1 MKTRLI
7 PLLLRLKGWRL
18 STIVTFSTM
27 LGAAVVVS
35 IMDLILKGEVTAD
48 YLITGLVTAAIV
60 APPSLML
67 LSHLL
72 HEIAVQQHAALSASV
87 NRAEARLKVALEST
101 DEGMLMVARD
111 GKVLATNTR
120 FLELWR
126 VPREIADAGRDE
138 PLLAHVLDQLV
149 DPEHFLVHVR
159 QLYDS
164 NEEARDTLQFKDGRV
179 FSRYT
184 RALSIGSEQGRIW
197 CFTDIT
203 EQAQSDLAL
212 IASHKL
218 LQTIIDTAPVR
229 IFWKDRDLRYLGCN
243 PLFARDAG
251 LNTAA
256 ELIGK
261 NDYQMPWADQADLY
275 RSDDRAV
282 MESGVAKLAYEE
294 PQTTPDGRVLWLR
307 TSKIPLRGVDN
318 QVIGILGVYEDI
330 SERKQLADALRQREK
345 YQRALLDTF
354 PFMVWLKDEQSHFL
368 AVNQA
373 FAIGFGWPSAQ
384 SLIGRSDVDIAPPD
398 LASRYQADDHAVL
411 DSGQSKNVEELIEV
425 AGRRVW
431 YETYKS
437 PVSIDDRIIGTVGFA
452 RDISDRKRSELNLNM
467 AAEVAQMLFWEI
479 DLLSGQLI
487 YDQSMLPVL
496 GLEVEDTLVSL
507 PRWLERVHPD
517 EQSAFTASF
526 DLAMQPGDPI
536 FDCEYRMSDR
546 SGGYQWL
553 HTRGRVIQ
561 RGSEGQPTLAV
572 GTSMN
577 ITNRKQIEA
586 AMRVSEER
594 SRNLAALLR
603 LMCDNVP
610 DMIWAKDLES
620 RYLFA
625 NKAMCEQLLNAANT
639 EEPVGKTDMFF
650 AQRERD
656 SHAENP
662 QWHTFGELCQDSDAI
677 TLEQGRSSVF
687 EEFGNIKGKL
697 LFLDVHK
704 APFLDEHGVVIGTV
718 GSARDITGRKQA
730 EDKLHLAASV
740 FGHAREGIM
749 ITTADASIIEVN
761 EAFSQITGYS
771 HDEVLGRNP
780 GILNSGRQSRE
791 FYEVLWRDLAEQGFW
806 TGELWNRRKNGEPF
820 AVLET
825 ISAIRDD
832 QGKVRQY
839 VALFSDITAL
849 KEHEQQLEHI
859 AHYDALTKLP
869 NRVLLADR
877 LHQAMVQAKRRGKP
891 LAVAYLDLDGFKL
904 VNDRYGHETGDLL
917 LMDLAARMKHSLREG
932 DTLARLGGDEFVVV
946 LLELADIEASEP
958 MLSRLL
964 DAAAQPVYLGDHVL
978 QVSASIGVT
987 YYPQAEEV
995 DADQLLRQADQAMY
1009 QAKLAGKNRY
1019 HMFDAAQDLSVRG
1032 HHESLERIRRALNE
1046 REFVLYYQP
1055 KVNLR
1060 TGAIIGAEAL
1070 IRWLHPERGLLP
1082 PAVFLPVIE
1091 DHPLAIELGD
1101 WVVES
1106 ALTQMDRWQAAGLA
1120 IPLSINIG
1128 ARQLQHVD
1136 FVARLRAQLAAHPN
1150 IPPSSLQLEVLETSA
1165 LEDLVHV
1172 SQVIRACQE
1181 IGVSFA
1187 MDDFGTGYSSLTYL
1201 KRLSVTQLK
1210 IDQSFVRDMLDD
1222 PEDLAIL
1229 EGVLSLATA
1238 FRREVIAEGVE
1249 TAEHGEMLLQLGC
1262 ELAQGYGIARPMPAD
1277 EFPAWCVTWRPD
1289 PRWSDVISVSRDNIP
1304 LLFASVEHRAW
1315 IVAIEGYLRGVSDA
1329 PPPMDDHRC
1338 RFGVW
1343 LETESQTGRCAP
1355 SAFKAIETLHH
1366 QIHVL
1371 GQTLLDTNA
1380 AGRNSEALARLGELH
1395 ALRSTLL
1402 AQLAILVR
1410 ESLRRQ
1416 SA

>member
-7 PLLLRLKGWRL
+7 PFLLRLKGWRL
-18 STIVTFSTM
+18 SAIVTFSTM

-35 IMDLILKGEVTAD
+35 IMDLLLKGEVTAD

-72 HEIAVQQHAALSASV
+72 HEIALQQNAVLSASV

-111 GKVLATNTR
+111 GSVLASNTR
-120 FLELWR
+120 FHALWR
-126 VPREIADAGRDE
+126 VPQELADIGQDA

-149 DPEHFLVHVR
+149 DPEHFLAQVR
-159 QLYDS
+159 RLYDS

-243 PLFARDAG
+243 PLFARDAA
-251 LNTAA
+251 LNSAA

-261 NDYQMPWADQADLY
+261 DDYQMTWVNQADLY
-275 RSDDRAV
+275 RADDRAV

-294 PQTTPDGRVLWLR
+294 PQTTPDGREIWLS
-307 TSKIPLRGVDN
+307 TSKIPLRGADN

-345 YQRALLDTF
+345 YQRVLLDTF
-354 PFMVWLKDEQSHFL
+354 PFMVWLKDEQSRFL

-384 SLIGRSDVDIAPPD
+384 SLIGKSDLDIAPPD
-398 LASRYQADDHAVL
+398 LAARYRADDQKVL

-425 AGRRVW
+425 VGRRVW

-437 PVSIDDRIIGTVGFA
+437 PVSIDGRIIGTVGFA
-452 RDISDRKRSELNLNM
+452 RDISDRKRTELNLNM
-467 AAEVAQMLFWEI
+467 AAEVAQMLFWEC
-479 DLLSGQLI
+479 DLLSGRLSYEQT
-487 YDQSMLPVL
+487 MLPVL
-496 GLEVEDTLVSL
+496 GLEVEDALVSL
-507 PRWLERVHPD
+507 PQWMEHVHPD
-517 EQSAFTASF
+517 DLSAFTASF
-526 DLAMQPGDPI
+526 KLAMQPGDPI

-561 RGSEGQPTLAV
+561 RGAEGQPALAV

-577 ITNRKQIEA
+577 ITPRKQIEA

-594 SRNLAALLR
+594 SRNLASLLR

-620 RYLFA
+620 RYLFT
-625 NKAMCEQLLNAANT
+625 NKAICEQLLNAGDTA
-639 EEPVGKTDMFF
+639 EPVGKNDMFF
-650 AQRERD
+650 AQRERHRHVD
-656 SHAENP
+656 NP

-677 TLEQGRSSVF
+677 TLERGRPSVF

-718 GSARDITGRKQA
+718 GSARDITERKQA

-740 FGHAREGIM
+740 FGHAREGII
-749 ITTADASIIEVN
+749 ITTVDALIIEVN

-780 GILNSGRQSRE
+780 SILNSGLQSKA
-791 FYEVLWRDLAEQGFW
+791 FYEVMWRDLAEQGYW

-820 AVLET
+820 AVLQT

-832 QGKVRQY
+832 QGKTRQY

-859 AHYDALTKLP
+859 AHYDALTRLP

-877 LHQAMVQAKRRGKP
+877 LHQAMVQAKRRAQP
-891 LAVAYLDLDGFKL
+891 LAVAYLDLDGFKA

-917 LMDLAARMKHSLREG
+917 LMDLAARMKHALREG

-964 DAAAQPVYLGDHVL
+964 EAAAQPVNLGENIL
-978 QVSASIGVT
+978 QVSASVGVT
-987 YYPQAEEV
+987 FYPQVEEV

-1009 QAKLAGKNRY
+1009 QAKLSGKNRY
-1019 HMFDAAQDLSVRG
+1019 HVFDADQDRNVRG
-1032 HHESLERIRRALNE
+1032 HHESLEHIRRALRE

-1060 TGAIIGAEAL
+1060 TGEIIGAEAL
-1070 IRWLHPERGLLP
+1070 IRWQHPEKGLLP

-1091 DHPLAIELGD
+1091 DHLLAVELGD
-1101 WVVES
+1101 WVIES
-1106 ALTQMDRWQAAGLA
+1106 ALTQMERWQAAGLV
-1120 IPLSINIG
+1120 IPLSINVG
-1128 ARQLQHVD
+1128 ARQLQHAD
-1136 FVARLRAQLAAHPN
+1136 FVENLRSQLAAHPQVD
-1150 IPPSSLQLEVLETSA
+1150 PSSLQLEVLETSA

-1172 SQVIRACQE
+1172 SQVIKACRE
-1181 IGVSFA
+1181 IGVSFS

-1201 KRLSVTQLK
+1201 KRLSVVQLK
-1210 IDQSFVRDMLDD
+1210 IDQSFIHDMLDD

-1229 EGVLSLATA
+1229 EGILSLANA

-1249 TAEHGEMLLQLGC
+1249 TVEQGEMLLQLGC
-1262 ELAQGYGIARPMPAD
+1262 ELGQGYGIARPMPAD
-1277 EFPAWCVTWRPD
+1277 AFPDWFANWRPD
-1289 PRWSDVISVSRDNIP
+1289 LRWVNADSVGRDNFP

-1315 IVAIEGYLRGVSDA
+1315 IVAIEGYLKGVSDA

-1338 RFGVW
+1338 RFGLW
-1343 LETESQTGRCAP
+1343 LKTENQAGRCMQP
-1355 SAFKAIETLHH
+1355 GFKAIEALHH
-1366 QIHVL
+1366 QVHVL
-1371 GQTLLDTNA
+1371 GQTLLDIDA
-1380 AGRNSEALARLGELH
+1380 DGRNSEALARLGELH
-1395 ALRSTLL
+1395 GLRSTLL
-1402 AQLAILVR
+1402 AQLAILIR
-1410 ESLRRQ
+1410 DSLRRQ

>member
-18 STIVTFSTM
+18 STIVTLSAM

-72 HEIAVQQHAALSASV
+72 QEIAVQQHAVLSASV
-87 NRAEARLKVALEST
+87 SRAEARLKVALEST

-111 GKVLATNTR
+111 GSVLATNAR

-126 VPREIADAGRDE
+126 VPQELADAGQDA

-149 DPEHFLVHVR
+149 DPEHFLAQVR
-159 QLYDS
+159 RLYNS
-164 NEEARDTLQFKDGRV
+164 NDEARDTLQFKDGRV
-179 FSRYT
+179 FARYT
-184 RALSIGSEQGRIW
+184 RALSIGSDQGRIW
-197 CFTDIT
+197 CFKDIT
-203 EQAQSDLAL
+203 VQSKSDAAL

-218 LQTIIDTAPVR
+218 LQIIIDTAPVR
-229 IFWKDRDLRYLGCN
+229 IFWKDLDLRYLGCN

-251 LNTAA
+251 LSTSAD
-256 ELIGK
+256 LIGK
-261 NDYQMPWADQADLY
+261 DDYQMTWADQADLY
-275 RSDDRAV
+275 RMDDRAV
-282 MESGVAKLAYEE
+282 MESGIAKLAYEE
-294 PQTTPDGRVLWLR
+294 PQTTPDGHEIWLR
-307 TSKIPLRGVDN
+307 TSKVPLRGADN

-354 PFMVWLKDEQSHFL
+354 PFMVWLKDEQSRFL

-373 FAIGFGWPSAQ
+373 FAVGFGWPSAQ
-384 SLIGRSDVDIAPPD
+384 SLIGRSDVDISPPD
-398 LASRYQADDHAVL
+398 LAAAYQADDRAVL
-411 DSGQSKNVEELIEV
+411 DSGQSKNVEELIEI

-431 YETYKS
+431 FETYKS

-452 RDISDRKRSELNLNM
+452 RDISNRKRTELNLNM
-467 AAEVAQMLFWEI
+467 AVEVAQMLFWEF
-479 DLLSGQLI
+479 DLLSGRLI
-487 YDQSMLPVL
+487 YDQSMLPIL

-507 PRWLERVHPD
+507 PSWMERVHPD
-517 EQSAFTASF
+517 DQAAFTASF
-526 DLAMQPGDPI
+526 ELAMQPGDPI

-546 SGGYQWL
+546 AGRYQWL

-561 RGSEGQPTLAV
+561 RGAEGQPALAV
-572 GTSMN
+572 GTSIN
-577 ITNRKQIEA
+577 ITSRKQIEA

-594 SRNLAALLR
+594 SRNLASLLR

-610 DMIWAKDLES
+610 DMIWAKDLEN

-625 NKAMCEQLLNAANT
+625 NKAVCEQLLNAGDTA
-639 EEPVGKTDMFF
+639 EPVGKNDMFF

-662 QWHTFGELCQDSDAI
+662 QWHTFGELCQDTDAI
-677 TLEQGRSSVF
+677 TLERGLPSVF
-687 EEFGNIKGKL
+687 EEFGNIKGEL
-697 LFLDVHK
+697 LILDVHK
-704 APFLDEHGVVIGTV
+704 APFLDEQGVVIGTV

-740 FGHAREGIM
+740 FDHAREGII
-749 ITTADASIIEVN
+749 ITGADASIIEVN

-780 GILNSGRQSRE
+780 SILNSGSQSKA
-791 FYEVLWRDLAEQGFW
+791 FYEAMWRDLAEQGYW
-806 TGELWNRRKNGEPF
+806 TGELWNRRRNGEPY
-820 AVLET
+820 AVLQT

-832 QGKVRQY
+832 QGRIRQY

-859 AHYDALTKLP
+859 AHYDALTQLP

-877 LHQAMVQAKRRGKP
+877 LHQAMVRAKRHGQP
-891 LAVAYLDLDGFKL
+891 LAVVYLDLDGFKA

-917 LMDLAARMKHSLREG
+917 LMGLAARMKHSLREG

-946 LLELADIEASEP
+946 LLELADIEASEA
-958 MLSRLL
+958 MLTRLL
-964 DAAAQPVYLGDHVL
+964 EAAAQPVQLGEDTL
-978 QVSASIGVT
+978 QVSASVGVT
-987 YYPQAEEV
+987 FYPQTEDV

-1019 HMFDAAQDLSVRG
+1019 HVFDADQDRSLRG
-1032 HHESLERIRRALNE
+1032 HHESLEHIRRALRE
-1046 REFVLYYQP
+1046 REFVLHFQP
-1055 KVNLR
+1055 KVNMR
-1060 TGAIIGAEAL
+1060 SGAIIGAEAL
-1070 IRWLHPERGLLP
+1070 IRWQHPEKGLLL

-1091 DHPLAIELGD
+1091 DHPLAVELGD
-1101 WVVES
+1101 WVVAS
-1106 ALTQMDRWQAAGLA
+1106 ALAQMERWRAAGLT

-1128 ARQLQHVD
+1128 ARQLQHVE
-1136 FVARLRAQLAAHPN
+1136 FVARLRVQLAAHPN
-1150 IPPSSLQLEVLETSA
+1150 VPPANLQLEVLETSA
-1165 LEDLVHV
+1165 LEDLAHV

-1201 KRLSVTQLK
+1201 KRLSVAQLK

-1229 EGVLSLATA
+1229 EGVISLATA
-1238 FRREVIAEGVE
+1238 FHREVIAEGVE
-1249 TAEHGEMLLQLGC
+1249 TVDHGEMLLQLGC
-1262 ELAQGYGIARPMPAD
+1262 ELAQGYGIARPMPAAD
-1277 EFPAWCVTWRPD
+1277 FPAWYDTWRPD
-1289 PRWSDVISVSRDNIP
+1289 PRWADLVSMSRDNIP

-1315 IVAIEGYLRGVSDA
+1315 IVAIEGCLNGVNEA
-1329 PPPMDDHRC
+1329 PPPMDIHRC
-1338 RFGVW
+1338 RFGIW
-1343 LETESQTGRCAP
+1343 LESERQAGRRAQP
-1355 SAFKAIETLHH
+1355 SFKTIEALHH
-1366 QIHVL
+1366 QVHAL
-1371 GQTLLDTNA
+1371 GQMLLDINA
-1380 AGRNSEALARLGELH
+1380 QGRNSEALARLGELH
-1395 ALRSTLL
+1395 ALRSALL
-1402 AQLAILVR
+1402 AQLVMLARDTLH
-1410 ESLRRQ
+1410 RQ
-1416 SA
+1416 SI

>member
-87 NRAEARLKVALEST
+87 NRAEARLNVALEST
-101 DEGMLMVARD
+101 DEGMLMVGSD
-111 GKVLATNTR
+111 GSLLATNAR

-126 VPREIADAGRDE
+126 VPQQLADVGQDE

-149 DPEHFLVHVR
+149 DPEHFLAQVR
-159 QLYDS
+159 RLYDS

-179 FSRYT
+179 FARYT
-184 RALSIGSEQGRIW
+184 RALSFGCEQGRIW
-197 CFTDIT
+197 CFKDIT
-203 EQAQSDLAL
+203 EQAQSELAL
-212 IASHKL
+212 IASYKL

-243 PLFARDAG
+243 PLFAMDAG
-251 LNTAA
+251 LKTAA

-261 NDYQMPWADQADLY
+261 DDYQMTWADQADLY
-275 RSDDRAV
+275 RMDDRAV

-294 PQTTPDGRVLWLR
+294 PQTTPDGREIWLR
-307 TSKIPLRGVDN
+307 TSKIPLKDADN

-354 PFMVWLKDEQSHFL
+354 PFMVWLKDEQSRFL

-384 SLIGRSDVDIAPPD
+384 SLIGKSDVDIAPPD
-398 LASRYQADDHAVL
+398 LAARYQADDRAVL
-411 DSGQSKNVEELIEV
+411 DSGQSKNVEELIEI

-431 YETYKS
+431 FETYKS
-437 PVSIDDRIIGTVGFA
+437 PVSIDGRIIGTVGFA
-452 RDISDRKRSELNLNM
+452 RDISDRKRTELNLNM
-467 AAEVAQMLFWEI
+467 AAEVAQMLFWEC
-479 DLLSGQLI
+479 DLLSGRLI

-496 GLEVEDTLVSL
+496 GLEVEDGLVSL

-517 EQSAFTASF
+517 DQSAFAASF
-526 DLAMQPGDPI
+526 ELAMQPGDPI
-536 FDCEYRMSDR
+536 FDCEYRMFDR
-546 SGGYQWL
+546 SGRYQWL

-561 RGSEGQPTLAV
+561 RAAQGQPALAV

-577 ITNRKQIEA
+577 ITPRKQIEA

-594 SRNLAALLR
+594 SHNLAALLR

-625 NKAMCEQLLNAANT
+625 NKAICEQLLNAGDT
-639 EEPVGKTDMFF
+639 EEPVGKNDMFF

-656 SHAENP
+656 RHVDNP
-662 QWHTFGELCQDSDAI
+662 QWHTFGELCQDSDAV
-677 TLEQGRSSVF
+677 TLERGRPSVF
-687 EEFGNIKGKL
+687 EEFGNVKGKF

-704 APFLDEHGVVIGTV
+704 APFLDDQGVVIGTV

-749 ITTADASIIEVN
+749 ITNADASIIEVN

-771 HDEVLGRNP
+771 HDEVLGLNP
-780 GILNSGRQSRE
+780 RILNSGSQSKV
-791 FYEVLWRDLAEQGFW
+791 FYEAMWRDLAEQGYW
-806 TGELWNRRKNGEPF
+806 TGELWNRRKNGEIF
-820 AVLET
+820 AVLQT

-832 QGKVRQY
+832 QGKTRQY
-839 VALFSDITAL
+839 VGLFSDITAL

-877 LHQAMVQAKRRGKP
+877 LHQAMVQANRHGQP
-891 LAVAYLDLDGFKL
+891 LAVAYLDLDGFKA
-904 VNDRYGHETGDLL
+904 VNDRYGHETGDSL
-917 LMDLAARMKHSLREG
+917 LMELAARMKHSLREG

-958 MLSRLL
+958 LLTRLL
-964 DAAAQPVYLGDHVL
+964 EAAAQPMHLGEDIL
-978 QVSASIGVT
+978 QVSASVGVT
-987 YYPQAEEV
+987 FYPQAEEV

-1019 HMFDAAQDLSVRG
+1019 HVFDADQDRSVRG
-1032 HHESLERIRRALNE
+1032 HHESLEHIRRALRE

-1055 KVNLR
+1055 KVNMR

-1070 IRWLHPERGLLP
+1070 IRWQHPEKGLLS

-1091 DHPLAIELGD
+1091 DHPLAVELGD

-1106 ALTQMDRWQAAGLA
+1106 ALTQMDCWQAEGLA
-1120 IPLSINIG
+1120 IPLSINVG
-1128 ARQLQHVD
+1128 ARQLQHAN
-1136 FVARLRAQLAAHPN
+1136 FVENLRNRLAAHPQVD
-1150 IPPSSLQLEVLETSA
+1150 PSSLQLEVLETSA
-1165 LEDLVHV
+1165 LEDLAHV
-1172 SQVIRACQE
+1172 SKVIKACRE

-1201 KRLSVTQLK
+1201 KRFSVVQLK
-1210 IDQSFVRDMLDD
+1210 IDQSFVHDMLDD

-1249 TAEHGEMLLQLGC
+1249 TVEQGEMLLQLGC
-1262 ELAQGYGIARPMPAD
+1262 ELGQGYGIARPMPAD
-1277 EFPAWCVTWRPD
+1277 AIPDWFATWQPD
-1289 PRWSDVISVSRDNIP
+1289 LRWVNAVSVGRDNIP

-1315 IVAIEGYLRGVSDA
+1315 IVAIESCLIGVSDA
-1329 PPPMDDHRC
+1329 PPPMDIHQC
-1338 RFGVW
+1338 RFGLW
-1343 LETESQTGRCAP
+1343 LETEKQAGRAAQPTFQT
-1355 SAFKAIETLHH
+1355 IDVLHRRVH
-1366 QIHVL
+1366 SL
-1371 GQTLLDTNA
+1371 GQELMTLDAQGWNV
-1380 AGRNSEALARLGELH
+1380 EARLRLVELH
-1395 ALRSTLL
+1395 ALRNDLLGQLTL
-1402 AQLAILVR
+1402 LVR
-1410 ESLRRQ
+1410 ESCRGCGV
-1416 SA
+1416 

>member
-1 MKTRLI
+1 MTTKLI
-7 PLLLRLKGWRL
+7 PHLLRLKGWRL
-18 STIVTFSTM
+18 STIVTF
-27 LGAAVVVS
+27 GAMISAVVVVS
-35 IMDLILKGEVTAD
+35 IMDLILKGQVTAD

-72 HEIAVQQHAALSASV
+72 HEITVQQHAVLSASV
-87 NRAEARLKVALEST
+87 NRAEERLKVALEST
-101 DEGMLMVARD
+101 DEGMLMVGSD
-111 GKVLATNTR
+111 GSLLATNAR
-120 FLELWR
+120 FHELWR
-126 VPREIADAGRDE
+126 VPQQLADAGQDE

-149 DPEHFLVHVR
+149 DPEHFLAQVR
-159 QLYDS
+159 RLYGS
-164 NEEARDTLQFKDGRV
+164 NEKARDTLQFKDGRV
-179 FSRYT
+179 FARYT
-184 RALSIGSEQGRIW
+184 RALSIGCEQGRIW
-197 CFTDIT
+197 CFKDIT
-203 EQAQSDLAL
+203 EQAQSEMAL

-218 LQTIIDTAPVR
+218 LHTIIDTAPVR

-251 LNTAA
+251 LKNTAD
-256 ELIGK
+256 LIGK
-261 NDYQMPWADQADLY
+261 DDYQMNWADQADIY
-275 RSDDRAV
+275 RTDDRAV
-282 MESGVAKLAYEE
+282 MESGIAKLVYEE
-294 PQTTPDGRVLWLR
+294 PQTTPDGREIWVS
-307 TSKIPLRGVDN
+307 TSKIPLRDADN

-330 SERKQLADALRQREK
+330 SERKRLADALRQREK

-354 PFMVWLKDEQSHFL
+354 PFMVWLKDEQSRFL

-373 FAIGFGWPSAQ
+373 FAAGFGWPSTQ
-384 SLIGRSDVDIAPPD
+384 SLIGKSDVDIAPAD
-398 LASRYQADDHAVL
+398 LAALYQADDHAVL

-437 PVSIDDRIIGTVGFA
+437 PVSIDGRVIGTVGFA
-452 RDISDRKRSELNLNM
+452 RDITDRKRTELNLSM
-467 AAEVAQMLFWEI
+467 AAEVAQMLFWEA
-479 DLLSGQLI
+479 DLLSGRLI

-496 GLEVEDTLVSL
+496 GLEVENALASL
-507 PRWLERVHPD
+507 PQWIERVYPD
-517 EQSAFTASF
+517 DQSAFSASF
-526 DLAMQPGDPI
+526 EMAMQPGDPI
-536 FDCEYRMSDR
+536 FDCEYRMSDQ
-546 SGGYQWL
+546 SGRYQWL

-561 RGSEGQPTLAV
+561 RGAEGQPALAV

-577 ITNRKQIEA
+577 ITPRKQIEA
-586 AMRVSEER
+586 AMRESEER

-625 NKAMCEQLLNAANT
+625 NKAICDQLLNTGDT
-639 EEPVGKTDMFF
+639 EEPVGKNDMFF
-650 AQRERD
+650 AQRERN
-656 SHAENP
+656 SHVDNP

-677 TLEQGRSSVF
+677 TLERGRPSVF

-740 FGHAREGIM
+740 FGHAREGII

-771 HDEVLGRNP
+771 HDEVLGSNP
-780 GILNSGRQSRE
+780 HILNSGRQAKG
-791 FYEVLWRDLAEQGFW
+791 FYEVMWRDLTEKGYW
-806 TGELWNRRKNGEPF
+806 TGETWNRRKNGEIF
-820 AVLET
+820 AVLQT
-825 ISAIRDD
+825 ISAIRDG
-832 QGKVRQY
+832 QGKIQQY
-839 VALFSDITAL
+839 VGLFSDITAL

-877 LHQAMVQAKRRGKP
+877 LHQAMLQAKRHGQP
-891 LAVAYLDLDGFKL
+891 LAVAYLDLDGFKA

-917 LMDLAARMKHSLREG
+917 LMELATRMKHSLREG

-958 MLSRLL
+958 MLTRLL
-964 DAAAQPVYLGDHVL
+964 EAAAQPVHFGEDTL
-978 QVSASIGVT
+978 QVSASVGVT
-987 YYPQAEEV
+987 FYPQVEEV

-1019 HMFDAAQDLSVRG
+1019 HVFDADQDRSVRG
-1032 HHESLERIRRALNE
+1032 HHESLEHIRRALRE
-1046 REFVLYYQP
+1046 RKFVLYYQP
-1055 KVNLR
+1055 KVNMR

-1070 IRWLHPERGLLP
+1070 IRWQHPEKGLLP

-1091 DHPLAIELGD
+1091 DHPLAVELGD
-1101 WVVES
+1101 WEVDA
-1106 ALTQMDRWQAAGLA
+1106 ALAQMERWKAAGLVMA
-1120 IPLSINIG
+1120 LSINVG
-1128 ARQLQHVD
+1128 ARQLQHAN
-1136 FVARLRAQLAAHPN
+1136 FVENLRNQLAAHPQVD
-1150 IPPSSLQLEVLETSA
+1150 PSNLQLEVLETSA
-1165 LEDLVHV
+1165 LEDLAHV
-1172 SQVIRACQE
+1172 SQVIKACQE

-1201 KRLSVTQLK
+1201 KRLSVVQLK
-1210 IDQSFVRDMLDD
+1210 IDQSFVHDMLED

-1249 TAEHGEMLLQLGC
+1249 TVEQGEMLLQLGC
-1262 ELAQGYGIARPMPAD
+1262 ELGQGYGIARPMPAD
-1277 EFPAWCVTWRPD
+1277 ALPDWCAIWRPD
-1289 PRWSDVISVSRDNIP
+1289 QRWVMADAVGRDNIP
-1304 LLFASVEHRAW
+1304 LLFAGVEHRAW
-1315 IVAIEGYLRGVSDA
+1315 IVAIEGHLNGDSDT
-1329 PPPMDDHRC
+1329 PPPVDIHQC
-1338 RFGVW
+1338 RFGLW
-1343 LETESQTGRCAP
+1343 LQAEKQSGRGAQPAFQTMELLHSQVHA
-1355 SAFKAIETLHH
+1355 
-1366 QIHVL
+1366 L
-1371 GQTLLDTNA
+1371 GQQLL
-1380 AGRNSEALARLGELH
+1380 ALVAQGHKIQALSHLGELH
-1395 ALRSTLL
+1395 ALRDSLL
-1402 AQLAILVR
+1402 TQLALLIR
-1410 ESLRRQ
+1410 ECHHT
-1416 SA
+1416 AGA

>member
-7 PLLLRLKGWRL
+7 PLLLQLKGWRL
-18 STIVTFSTM
+18 STIVTFGAM

-35 IMDLILKGEVTAD
+35 IMDLILNGEVSVD

-72 HEIAVQQHAALSASV
+72 REIAVQQHAALSASV
-87 NRAEARLKVALEST
+87 SRAEARLKVALESS
-101 DEGMLMVARD
+101 DEGMLMVGRD
-111 GKVLATNTR
+111 GSVLATNAR
-120 FLELWR
+120 FHELWR
-126 VPREIADAGRDE
+126 VPRELADAGLDA
-138 PLLAHVLDQLV
+138 PILAHVLDQLV
-149 DPEHFLVHVR
+149 DPELFLAQVR
-159 QLYDS
+159 RLYGS
-164 NEEARDTLQFKDGRV
+164 NKEARDTLHFKDGRV
-179 FSRYT
+179 FARYT
-184 RALSIGSEQGRIW
+184 RALSIGCEQGRIW
-197 CFTDIT
+197 CFKDIT
-203 EQAQSDLAL
+203 EQSRSERAL

-251 LNTAA
+251 LTTAA

-261 NDYQMPWADQADLY
+261 DDYQMTWAEQADLY

-294 PQTTPDGRVLWLR
+294 PQTTPDGREIWLS
-307 TSKIPLRGVDN
+307 TSKMPLRGADN
-318 QVIGILGVYEDI
+318 EVIGILGIYEDI
-330 SERKQLADALRQREK
+330 SERKQLSDALRQREK

-354 PFMVWLKDEQSHFL
+354 PFMVWLKDEQSRFL

-373 FAIGFGWPSAQ
+373 FAADFGWPSAQ

-398 LASRYQADDHAVL
+398 LAARYRADDRAVL
-411 DSGQSKNVEELIEV
+411 ESGQSKNVEELVEV

-452 RDISDRKRSELNLNM
+452 RDISQRKRTELNLIM
-467 AAEVAQMLFWEI
+467 AAEVAQMLFWEV
-479 DLLSGQLI
+479 DLLSGRLF

-496 GLEVEDTLVSL
+496 GLEVEDGLVSL
-507 PRWLERVHPD
+507 PGWLERVHPD
-517 EQSAFTASF
+517 DQGAFTASF
-526 DLAMQPGDPI
+526 ESAIQPGDPI

-546 SGGYQWL
+546 SGHYQWL

-561 RGSEGQPTLAV
+561 RGAEGQPALAV

-577 ITNRKQIEA
+577 ISARKQIEA
-586 AMRVSEER
+586 DMRVSEER

-625 NKAMCEQLLNAANT
+625 NKAICEQLLNAADT
-639 EEPVGKTDMFF
+639 QEPVGKNDIFF
-650 AQRERD
+650 ARRERE
-656 SHAENP
+656 SHPENS

-677 TLEQGRSSVF
+677 TLERGRPSVF

-704 APFLDEHGVVIGTV
+704 APFLDERGVVIGTV
-718 GSARDITGRKQA
+718 GSARDITERKQA

-740 FGHAREGIM
+740 FGHAREGII

-780 GILNSGRQSRE
+780 RILNSGRQSNA
-791 FYEVLWRDLAEQGFW
+791 FYAAMWRDLAEQGHW
-806 TGELWNRRKNGEPF
+806 TGELWNQRKNGEIY
-820 AVLET
+820 AVLQT
-825 ISAIRDD
+825 LSAIRDD
-832 QGKVRQY
+832 QGRTRQY
-839 VALFSDITAL
+839 LALFSDITAL

-859 AHYDALTKLP
+859 AHYDALTQLP

-877 LHQAMVQAKRRGKP
+877 LHQAMVRAKRHGQP
-891 LAVAYLDLDGFKL
+891 LAVAYLDLDGFKA
-904 VNDRYGHETGDLL
+904 VNDLYGHETGDLL
-917 LMDLAARMKHSLREG
+917 LMELASRMKHSLREG

-958 MLSRLL
+958 MLTRLL
-964 DAAAQPVYLGDHVL
+964 EAAAQPVLLGEDML
-978 QVSASIGVT
+978 QVSASVGVT
-987 YYPQAEEV
+987 FYPQADEV

-1019 HMFDAAQDLSVRG
+1019 HLFDADQDRSVRG
-1032 HHESLERIRRALNE
+1032 HHQTLEHIRRALRE
-1046 REFVLYYQP
+1046 REFVLHYQP
-1055 KVNLR
+1055 KVNMR

-1070 IRWLHPERGLLP
+1070 IRWRHPEKGLLS
-1082 PAVFLPVIE
+1082 PAVFLPMIE
-1091 DHPLAIELGD
+1091 DHPLAVELGD
-1101 WVVES
+1101 WVIES
-1106 ALTQMDRWQAAGLA
+1106 ALTRMEHWQAAGLA
-1120 IPLSINIG
+1120 IPLSINVG
-1128 ARQLQHVD
+1128 ARQLQHAD
-1136 FVARLRAQLAAHPN
+1136 FVENLRKRLAAHPRVA
-1150 IPPSSLQLEVLETSA
+1150 PSSLQLEVLETSA
-1165 LEDLVHV
+1165 LEDLAHV
-1172 SQVIRACQE
+1172 SRVIKACQE

-1201 KRLSVTQLK
+1201 KRLSVVQLK
-1210 IDQSFVRDMLDD
+1210 IDQSFVRGMLDD

-1229 EGVLSLATA
+1229 EGILSLAAA

-1249 TAEHGEMLLQLGC
+1249 TVEQGEMLLQLGC
-1262 ELAQGYGIARPMPAD
+1262 ELGQGYGIARPMPAED
-1277 EFPAWCVTWRPD
+1277 FPAWLATWRPD
-1289 PRWSDVISVSRDNIP
+1289 PRWVGLVSVSRDNIP
-1304 LLFASVEHRAW
+1304 LLFAGVEHRGW

-1329 PPPMDDHRC
+1329 PPPMDDGRC
-1338 RFGVW
+1338 RFGLW
-1343 LETESQTGRCAP
+1343 LATEKLAGRGAQP
-1355 SAFKAIETLHH
+1355 AFKAIEALHH
-1366 QIHVL
+1366 QVHAL
-1371 GQTLLDTNA
+1371 GRTLLDLDA
-1380 AGRNSEALARLGELH
+1380 DGRNAEALARLGELH
-1395 ALRSTLL
+1395 GLRSTLL
-1402 AQLAILVR
+1402 AQLAILMR
-1410 ESLRRQ
+1410 ESLGRQ
-1416 SA
+1416 GF